1 MAQDLTLFN
10 RVLFGIGVLTLGL
23 IAIFSFRY
31 AQNQRTTVT
40 DFVAADS
47 LIDRRWFQNL
57 DGTDSLQLSS
67 YKGREVLL
75 VFWASWS
82 ERSLDVLEQLDASV
96 AASSDSMVIV
106 AAAVKDNGD
115 EARNYIQAANHPFT
129 FVEGTVHYLDL
140 RIPGVPS
147 AIRFNRDARPT
158 QIYIGEKQ
166 ILASLLNPPV
176 NP

>member
-10 RVLFGIGVLTLGL
+10 RVLFGIGVLALGL

-82 ERSLDVLEQLDASV
+82 ERSTEVLEQLEASQKV
-96 AASSDSMVIV
+96 SNDSLVIV
-106 AAAVKDNGD
+106 AATVKDNGD
-115 EARNYIQAANHPFT
+115 EARNYIQSKNHPFT

-140 RIPGVPS
+140 RLPGVPS
-147 AIRFNRDARPT
+147 AIRFNRDTKPT
-158 QIYIGEKQ
+158 QIFIGETQ
-166 ILASLLNPPV
+166 ILAPFLDP
-176 NP
+176 

>member
-1 MAQDLTLFN
+1 MTQDLTLFN
-10 RVLFGIGVLTLGL
+10 RVLFGMGVLALGL

-82 ERSLDVLEQLDASV
+82 DRSLEVLEQLDASQ
-96 AASSDSMVIV
+96 SIHSDSIVIV
-106 AAAVKDNGD
+106 AAAVKDNGE
-115 EARNYIQAANHPFT
+115 EARAYIQSTSYPFN
-129 FVEGTVHYLDL
+129 FVEGTIHYLDL
-140 RIPGVPS
+140 RLPGVPS
-147 AIRFNRDARPT
+147 AIRFNRDTKPT

-166 ILASLLNPPV
+166 ILSSILNP
-176 NP
+176 